1 MRALGMTIAGLMGL
15 AAAASDAPAAPAA
28 PPGGRVIIAYV
39 FPQER
44 VLDAGEIAVEKLTHI
59 NYAFADIKG
68 GKVVEGFSH
77 DAENF
82 KVLAGLRKRHPHLRI
97 LVSVGGWT
105 WSGAFSDMALTP
117 KSRAPFVESAVDFVR
132 RHDLDGFD
140 VDWEYPGL
148 PGNGNTHRPE
158 DKANFTALMTELRA
172 ALDSEGKRTSRRYL
186 LTFAAGAFSDFL
198 ASTEM
203 DKVQATVDFVNLMT
217 YDFRESS
224 GDPVAGHH
232 ANLSANPSDTKKL
245 SADRAVREF
254 LAAGVPADKL
264 VLGVPFYGRGWG
276 GVEAKNKGLYQPGKA
291 PTEPLDTKYPS
302 LAGLIGKDGWTREWD
317 EVAQAA
323 YLWNADKRIFVS
335 YEDPESLRRKCRYV
349 REGGLAGVM
358 FWEYT
363 VDNTGQ
369 LLGTLFTELRRPAQA
384 GAK

>member
-1 MRALGMTIAGLMGL
+1 MRSLVLAIAGPMALV
-15 AAAASDAPAAPAA
+15 AAAASAAPA
-28 PPGGRVIIAYV
+28 PRPSEQVIIAYV

-44 VLDAGEIAVEKLTHI
+44 VLDPSEIAAEKLTHI

-82 KVLAGLRKRHPHLRI
+82 KVLAGLRKRHPQLRI

-117 KSRAPFVESAVDFVR
+117 KSRVLFVESALDFVR

-148 PGNGNTHRPE
+148 PGNGNPHRPE
-158 DKANFTALMTELRA
+158 DKANFTALMAELRS
-172 ALDSEGKRTSRRYL
+172 ALDAQGRKAGRRYL

-198 ASTEM
+198 AHTEM
-203 DKVQATVDFVNLMT
+203 DKVQASVDFVNLMT
-217 YDFRESS
+217 YDFREAE

-232 ANLSANPSDTKKL
+232 ANLYPHPADPKKL

-254 LAAGVPADKL
+254 LAAGVPPKKL
-264 VLGVPFYGRGWG
+264 VLGVPFYGRAWG
-276 GVEAKNKGLYQPGKA
+276 EVEAKDKGLYQPGKA
-291 PTEPLDTKYPS
+291 PAERLDTKYPT
-302 LAGLIGKDGWTREWD
+302 LAGLVGKGGWVREWD
-317 EVAQAA
+317 DVAQAPF
-323 YLWNADKRIFVS
+323 LWNADKRTFVS

-363 VDNTGQ
+363 VDITGQ
-369 LLGTLFTELRRPAQA
+369 LLGTLFTELRAQA
-384 GAK
+384 GPK

>member
-1 MRALGMTIAGLMGL
+1 MRVLLLTIAGLMVL
-15 AAAASDAPAAPAA
+15 PVAHWAAPAA
-28 PPGGRVIIAYV
+28 RTSDRVIIAYL

-44 VLDAGEIAVEKLTHI
+44 VIDPGEIAAEKLTHI
-59 NYAFADIKG
+59 NYAFADVKD

-82 KVLAGLRKRHPHLRI
+82 KVLAGLRKRNPQLRI

-117 KSRAPFVESAVDFVR
+117 KSRLPFVESAVDFVR

-148 PGNGNTHRPE
+148 PGNGNPHRPE
-158 DKANFTALMTELRA
+158 DTANFTALMAELRA
-172 ALDSEGKRTSRRYL
+172 ALDAQGKKTGRRYL

-198 ASTEM
+198 AHTEM
-203 DKVQATVDFVNLMT
+203 DKVQASVDFVNLMT
-217 YDFRESS
+217 YDFREAE

-232 ANLSANPSDTKKL
+232 ANLYPHPSDPKKL

-254 LAAGVPADKL
+254 LAVGVPPGKL
-264 VLGVPFYGRGWG
+264 VLGVPFYGRAWG
-276 GVEAKNKGLYQPGKA
+276 EVGAKDKGLYQPGKA
-291 PTEPLDTKYPS
+291 LTERLDTKYPN
-302 LAGLIGKDGWTREWD
+302 LAGLVGKGGWVREWD
-317 EVAQAA
+317 DVAQAA
-323 YLWNADKRIFVS
+323 FLWNADKRTFVS

-363 VDNTGQ
+363 VDGTGQ
-369 LLGTLFTELRRPAQA
+369 LLGTLFTELRAQP
-384 GAK
+384 GPR

>member
-1 MRALGMTIAGLMGL
+1 MRVPVFAIAGLMVMG
-15 AAAASDAPAAPAA
+15 AALPAAPAA
-28 PPGGRVIIAYV
+28 RPGDRVIIAYL

-44 VLDAGEIAVEKLTHI
+44 VLDPGEIAVEKLTHI

-105 WSGAFSDMALTP
+105 WSGAFSDMVLTP
-117 KSRAPFVESAVDFVR
+117 KSRVVFVESAVDFVR

-158 DKANFTALMTELRA
+158 DTANFTALMAELRA
-172 ALDSEGKRTSRRYL
+172 ALDAQGKKTGRRYL

-198 ASTEM
+198 AHTEM
-203 DKVQATVDFVNLMT
+203 DKVQASVDFVNLMT
-217 YDFRESS
+217 YDFREAE

-232 ANLSANPSDTKKL
+232 ANLYPHPSDPKKL

-254 LAAGVPADKL
+254 LAAGVPPGKL
-264 VLGVPFYGRGWG
+264 VLGVPFYGRAWG
-276 GVEAKNKGLYQPGKA
+276 EVEAKDKGLYQPGKA
-291 PTEPLDTKYPS
+291 LAERLDTKYPN
-302 LAGLIGKDGWTREWD
+302 LAGLVGKGGWAREWD
-317 EVAQAA
+317 DVAQAPF
-323 YLWNADKRIFVS
+323 LWNAEKRTFVS

-363 VDNTGQ
+363 VDSTGQ
-369 LLGTLFTELRRPAQA
+369 LLGTLFTELRAQA
-384 GAK
+384 GPK

>member
-1 MRALGMTIAGLMGL
+1 MRVPVFAIAGLMVMG
-15 AAAASDAPAAPAA
+15 AALPAAPAA
-28 PPGGRVIIAYV
+28 RPGDRVIIAYL

-44 VLDAGEIAVEKLTHI
+44 VLDPGEIAVEKLTHI

-68 GKVVEGFSH
+68 GRVVEGFSH

-105 WSGAFSDMALTP
+105 WSGAFSDMVLTP
-117 KSRAPFVESAVDFVR
+117 KSRVVFVESAVDFVR

-158 DKANFTALMTELRA
+158 DTANFTALMAELRA
-172 ALDSEGKRTSRRYL
+172 ALDAQGKKTGRRYL

-198 ASTEM
+198 AHTEM
-203 DKVQATVDFVNLMT
+203 DKVQASVDFVNLMT
-217 YDFRESS
+217 YDFREAE

-232 ANLSANPSDTKKL
+232 ANLYPHPSDPKKL

-254 LAAGVPADKL
+254 LAAGVPPGKL
-264 VLGVPFYGRGWG
+264 VLGVPFYGRAWG
-276 GVEAKNKGLYQPGKA
+276 EVEAKDKGLYQPGKA
-291 PTEPLDTKYPS
+291 LAERLDTKYPN
-302 LAGLIGKDGWTREWD
+302 LAGLVGKGGWAREWD
-317 EVAQAA
+317 DVAQAPF
-323 YLWNADKRIFVS
+323 LWNAEKRTFVS

-363 VDNTGQ
+363 VDSTGQ
-369 LLGTLFTELRRPAQA
+369 LLGTLFTELRAQA
-384 GAK
+384 GPK

>member
-1 MRALGMTIAGLMGL
+1 MRVPVFAIAGLMVMG
-15 AAAASDAPAAPAA
+15 AALPAAPAA
-28 PPGGRVIIAYV
+28 RPGDRVIIAYL

-44 VLDAGEIAVEKLTHI
+44 VLDPGEIAVEKLTHI

-105 WSGAFSDMALTP
+105 WSGAFSDMVLTP
-117 KSRAPFVESAVDFVR
+117 KSRVVFVESAVDFVR

-158 DKANFTALMTELRA
+158 DTANFTALMAELRA
-172 ALDSEGKRTSRRYL
+172 ALDAQGKKTGRRYL

-198 ASTEM
+198 AHTEM
-203 DKVQATVDFVNLMT
+203 DKVQASVDFVNLMT
-217 YDFRESS
+217 YDFREAE

-232 ANLSANPSDTKKL
+232 ANLYPHPSDPKKL

-254 LAAGVPADKL
+254 LAAGVPPGKL
-264 VLGVPFYGRGWG
+264 VLGVPFYGRAWG
-276 GVEAKNKGLYQPGKA
+276 EVEAKDKGLYQPGKA
-291 PTEPLDTKYPS
+291 LAERLDTKYPN
-302 LAGLIGKDGWTREWD
+302 LAGLVGKGGWAREWD
-317 EVAQAA
+317 DVAQAPF
-323 YLWNADKRIFVS
+323 LWNAEKRTFVS

-349 REGGLAGVM
+349 REMGMAGVM

-363 VDNTGQ
+363 VDGTGQ
-369 LLGTLFTELRRPAQA
+369 LLGTLFTELRAQA
-384 GAK
+384 GPK

>member
-1 MRALGMTIAGLMGL
+1 MRSRALTIAGLMVL
-15 AAAASDAPAAPAA
+15 PAALSAASAGPAA
-28 PPGGRVIIAYV
+28 PPGDRVIIAYL

-44 VLDAGEIAVEKLTHI
+44 VIHPAEIAAEKLTHI

-82 KVLAGLRKRHPHLRI
+82 KVLAGLRKKHPHLRI

-117 KSRAPFVESAVDFVR
+117 KSRLLFVESAVDFVR

-148 PGNGNTHRPE
+148 PGNGNVHRPE
-158 DKANFTALMTELRA
+158 DRANFTALMAELRA
-172 ALDSEGKRTSRRYL
+172 ALDAQAKKTSRRYL
-186 LTFAAGAFSDFL
+186 LTFAAGASAEFL
-198 ASTEM
+198 ANTEM
-203 DKVQATVDFVNLMT
+203 DTVQASVDFVNLMT
-217 YDFRESS
+217 YDFREAG
-224 GDPVAGHH
+224 GDPLAGHH
-232 ANLSANPSDTKKL
+232 ANLFQQQSDPKKV

-254 LAAGVPADKL
+254 LAAGVPSEKL
-264 VLGVPFYGRGWG
+264 VLVVPFYGRAWG
-276 GVEAKNKGLYQPGKA
+276 EVEAKDNGLYQPGKA
-291 PTEPLDTKYPS
+291 LAEPLDTKYPS
-302 LAGLIGKDGWTREWD
+302 LAGLVGKGGWVREWD
-317 EVAQAA
+317 DVAQAPF
-323 YLWNADKRIFVS
+323 LWNADKRTFVS

-349 REGGLAGVM
+349 REMGLAGVM

-363 VDNTGQ
+363 VDSTGQ
-369 LLGTLFTELRRPAQA
+369 LLGTLFTELRARA

>member
-1 MRALGMTIAGLMGL
+1 MRSLILTIAGLFAL
-15 AAAASDAPAAPAA
+15 AAAAWAAPAA
-28 PPGGRVIIAYV
+28 PPSDRVIIAYL

-44 VLDAGEIAVEKLTHI
+44 VIEPGEIAVEQLTHI
-59 NYAFADIKG
+59 NYAFADIKD

-105 WSGAFSDMALTP
+105 WSGAFSDMVLTP
-117 KSRAPFVESAVDFVR
+117 KSRLLFVESALDFVR

-148 PGNGNTHRPE
+148 PGNGNVHRPE
-158 DKANFTALMTELRA
+158 DTPNFTALMAELRA
-172 ALDSEGKRTSRRYL
+172 ALDAYGRKTSRRYL

-198 ASTEM
+198 AHTEM
-203 DKVQATVDFVNLMT
+203 DRVQASVDFVNLMT
-217 YDFRESS
+217 YDFREAE

-232 ANLSANPSDTKKL
+232 ANLYPHPSDPKKQ

-254 LAAGVPADKL
+254 LAAGVPPGKL
-264 VLGVPFYGRGWG
+264 VLGVPFYGRAWG
-276 GVEAKNKGLYQPGKA
+276 EVEAKDKGLYQPGKVLA
-291 PTEPLDTKYPS
+291 ERLDTKYPS
-302 LAGLIGKDGWTREWD
+302 LAGLVGKDGWAREWD
-317 EVAQAA
+317 DVAQAA
-323 YLWNADKRIFVS
+323 FLWNADKRTFVS

-369 LLGTLFTELRRPAQA
+369 LLGTLFTELRGPAKA
-384 GAK
+384 GAR